1 MLNFLKRNVK
11 FVVTIG
17 ISVLVIAGL
26 STTLILTNV
35 ASASDRGRE
44 RRHDRDRSSVRME
57 LTEEQLAEREQ
68 IRQERAEQRV
78 AKVREKLEQRL
89 ADGEITQE
97 EFDEKIAALESGECP
112 LDGKSKRSGGGSRGN
127 KGNKEKTPSDVD

>member
-1 MLNFLKRNVK
+1 MLEFLKRNVK
-11 FVVTIG
+11 FVITIG
-17 ISVLVIAGL
+17 VSVLVIAGL

-44 RRHDRDRSSVRME
+44 RRHDRDRNHVRIE

-68 IRQERAEQRV
+68 LRQERAEQR
-78 AKVREKLEQRL
+78 AADHREKLEQRL
-89 ADGEITQE
+89 AAGEITQE

-112 LDGKSKRSGGGSRGN
+112 FPGRSKRGGGGRRN
-127 KGNKEKTPSDVD
+127 KAESPEE